1 MEVILA
7 TTNFHKIRE
16 FKEMF
21 KSLPHLELI
30 SLHQFPNYVP
40 PEETGGTIKE
50 NSILKAVHAAH
61 HLKRSVLADDTGLFV
76 PALNGEPG
84 IYSARYAGSNATDSE
99 NCHKLLEKMS
109 TFTSHEKRMAYFA
122 CCLAVANPMGI
133 QKYVEGTCEGFI
145 SDVPRGRNGGGYDSL
160 FIKNDY
166 EKTFSELEES
176 VKNRISHR
184 RKAFERLVVY
194 LENLRD

>member
-1 MEVILA
+1 MEIILA

-16 FKEMF
+16 FREMF

-50 NSILKAVHAAH
+50 NAILKAEQAARQF
-61 HLKRSVLADDTGLFV
+61 KMWAMADDAGLFV
-76 PALNGEPG
+76 PILNGEPG
-84 IYSARYAGSNATDSE
+84 IYSARYAGPNASAHE
-99 NCHKLLEKMS
+99 NCTKLLQKMAS
-109 TFTSHEKRMAYFA
+109 FISPEERTAYCE
-122 CCLAVANPMGI
+122 CCLALSSPQGLR
-133 QKYVEGTCEGFI
+133 KCVEGKCEGYLTE
-145 SDVPRGRNGGGYDSL
+145 VPRGRNGGGYDPV
-160 FIKNDY
+160 FVKNDY
-166 EKTFSELEES
+166 EKTFGELDEN

-184 RKAFERLVVY
+184 RKAFERLKAY